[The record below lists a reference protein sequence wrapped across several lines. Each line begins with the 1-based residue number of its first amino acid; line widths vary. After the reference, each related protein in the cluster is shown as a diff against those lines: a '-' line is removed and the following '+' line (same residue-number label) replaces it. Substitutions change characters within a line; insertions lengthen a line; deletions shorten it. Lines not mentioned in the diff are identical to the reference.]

1 MMQKSQFKQIAPLV
15 LDPWFCGPMSHIY
28 FFIENEGQ
36 VKRIL
41 LF

>member
-1 MMQKSQFKQIAPLV
+1 MHKSQFKQIAPY
-15 LDPWFCGPMSHIY
+15 DWFCGPMSHIY